1 MSLVRREDVSLT
13 VPEQVLSACAG
24 ALVTSLF
31 VTPLDVVKIRLQVQ
45 EKVGPGKK
53 CFQHYSCLW
62 DNLCYCVQEHGCK
75 RCEWY
80 KAERQFKGTLD
91 AFVKISK
98 YEGITSLWSGLPPTL
113 VMAIPATVIYFTMYE
128 QIRDNTMKTLVPP
141 LHPYWV
147 PMMSGITARVLT
159 VTAISPIEF
168 LRTKLQSER
177 IKYSDVYKS
186 LVQLVKQRGFI
197 SLWHGW
203 VPTLLRDVPF
213 SAIYWS
219 IYEQLKLLKP
229 EPSFMH
235 SFVFGA
241 LSGTVAATFTTPFD
255 VIKTHRQ
262 AQLGEAA
269 LLHKTVKSS
278 TFSLIMTLYK
288 QGKTKSLLA
297 GLLPRIMKVAPSCAI
312 MISSYEFGKSYFKK
326 RRTKAKD

>member
-1 MSLVRREDVSLT
+1 MSIVRGEDVSLT
-13 VPEQVLSACAG
+13 VSEQVLSACAG

-62 DNLCYCVQEHGCK
+62 DNLCYCIQEHGCK

-80 KAERQFKGTLD
+80 KTERQFKGTLD
-91 AFVKISK
+91 AFMKISK
-98 YEGITSLWSGLPPTL
+98 YEGITSLWSGLSPTL

-147 PMMSGITARVLT
+147 PMMSGISAR
-159 VTAISPIEF
+159 
-168 LRTKLQSER
+168 
-177 IKYSDVYKS
+177 DVYKS
-186 LVQLVKQRGFI
+186 LVQLVKQRGLI

-219 IYEQLKLLKP
+219 IYEHLKLLKP
-229 EPSFMH
+229 EPSFTH

-241 LSGTVAATFTTPFD
+241 LSGTVAAAFTTPFD

-269 LLHKTVKSS
+269 LLHKAVKTS
-278 TFSLIMTLYK
+278 TFSLIMTLYR

-326 RRTKAKD
+326 RRAKAKD

>member
-1 MSLVRREDVSLT
+1 MSIVRGEDVSLT
-13 VPEQVLSACAG
+13 VSEQVLSACAG

-62 DNLCYCVQEHGCK
+62 DNLCYCIQEHGCK

-80 KAERQFKGTLD
+80 KTERQFKGTLD
-91 AFVKISK
+91 AFMKISK
-98 YEGITSLWSGLPPTL
+98 YEGITSLWSGLSPTL

-147 PMMSGITARVLT
+147 PMMSGISAR
-159 VTAISPIEF
+159 
-168 LRTKLQSER
+168 
-177 IKYSDVYKS
+177 
-186 LVQLVKQRGFI
+186 
-197 SLWHGW
+197 
-203 VPTLLRDVPF
+203 
-213 SAIYWS
+213 AIYWS
-219 IYEQLKLLKP
+219 IYEHLKLLKP
-229 EPSFMH
+229 EPSFTH

-241 LSGTVAATFTTPFD
+241 LSGTVAAAFTTPFD

-269 LLHKTVKSS
+269 LLHKAVKTS
-278 TFSLIMTLYK
+278 TFSLIMTLYR

-326 RRTKAKD
+326 RRAKAKD